1 MTKSK
6 KEDKANKKEE
16 TEEIPLIKRSIS
28 IGAMHATVEITSEDP
43 IDTIEKLQKL
53 AVKTINLYKR

>member
-6 KEDKANKKEE
+6 KEDKEK

-28 IGAMHATVEITSEDP
+28 IGAMHATIEITSEDP
-43 IDTIEKLQKL
+43 KDTIETLQKL